1 MTVQTHASALA
12 AIPAALADD
21 VDIVAEIAAVPGI
34 LDIICHTTGMG
45 FAAIAR
51 VTEDR
56 WIACSVRDDIDFG
69 LRPGGELKVET
80 TLCHE
85 IRQAGTPIV
94 INEVAADACYAHHH
108 TPALYGFQSYI
119 SMPIRLPDGGF
130 FGTLC
135 AIDPR
140 PRRLDTPEITGT
152 FTLFAELL
160 GFHIDAHRRLLAS
173 GKLTVLNQTLTRDVA
188 ARTAERNLLASIV
201 ESTDVLVM
209 VADLDFN
216 ILATNGA
223 MVKEF
228 MRVYGI
234 SLQIGDNL
242 LALLAAQP
250 VHQAQVRDVWG
261 RALAG
266 EEFALVE
273 SIGDADRTTYEM
285 KFRNLFNEDGERIG
299 AYQFVN
305 DISER
310 QRDQARLA
318 ETMEALRQAQ
328 KMEAVGQLTGG
339 IAHDFNN
346 LLTGITGSLDM
357 IEARVAQGRVH
368 ELEKYTIAAKGAA
381 RRAAA
386 LTHRLLAFSRRQTLD
401 ARPTNIVKL
410 VDEMSDLIARTVG
423 PHITVETVHAGGLW
437 TALIDP
443 HQLENALLNL
453 CINARDAMPDGGR
466 LTIETANRWLDE
478 RAAAERDLTPGQ
490 YLSLCVSDTGAGMTK
505 DVIAR
510 AFDPFF
516 TTKPLGLGTGLGLS
530 MIYGFVRQSNGQ
542 VRLYSEP
549 GQGTMACLYLPRHY
563 GAADADEAPA
573 QAVCVA
579 QADGEVVLVVDDEPT
594 VRMLVTEILEE
605 LGCTAFEAE
614 DGPTALTRLESGTRI
629 DLLITDVG
637 LPGGMNGRQV
647 ADAARRLRPA
657 LKVLFITGYAENAAI
672 GSGHLE
678 PGMAVMTKPFAMDHL
693 AARIKSI
700 LAAD

>member
-1 MTVQTHASALA
+1 MTQHTHKADLPAL
-12 AIPAALADD
+12 PALTEDL
-21 VDIVAEIAAVPGI
+21 DIVAQIAVVPGL
-34 LDIICHTTGMG
+34 LDIICKTTGMG

-85 IRQAGTPIV
+85 IRQTGSPIV
-94 INEVAADACYAHHH
+94 IDEVAGDAVYAQHH

-119 SMPIRLPDGGF
+119 SMPIRLPDGSF

-140 PRRLDTPEITGT
+140 PHLLNTPEITGT
-152 FTLFAELL
+152 FALFADLL

-173 GKLTVLNQTLTRDVA
+173 RKLTALNQTLTQDVA
-188 ARTAERNLLASIV
+188 ARTAERDLLASIV
-201 ESTDVLVM
+201 ESTDVLVT
-209 VADLDFN
+209 VTDLDGN
-216 ILATNGA
+216 ILSANSAAVNAFARRHG
-223 MVKEF
+223 V
-228 MRVYGI
+228 RPR
-234 SLQIGDNL
+234 IGDNL
-242 LALLAAQP
+242 LALLDDQQP
-250 VHQAQVRDVWG
+250 QVRAAWG

-273 SIGDADRTTYEM
+273 SFGDTERDRATYEI
-285 KFRNLFNEDGERIG
+285 KFRNLVDDRGARIG

-346 LLTGITGSLDM
+346 LLTGIAGSLDM
-357 IEARVAQGRVH
+357 IEARIAQGRVH
-368 ELEKYTIAAKGAA
+368 DLDKYTIAAKGAA
-381 RRAAA
+381 KRAAA

-410 VDEMSDLIARTVG
+410 VDEMSDLITRTVG
-423 PHITVETVHAGGLW
+423 PHIAVETVHAGGLW

-466 LTIETANRWLDE
+466 LTIETANRWLDD
-478 RAAAERDLTPGQ
+478 RAAAERDLPPGQ
-490 YLSLCVSDTGAGMTK
+490 YLSVCVSDTGAGMTK
-505 DVIAR
+505 EVISH
-510 AFDPFF
+510 AFEPFF
-516 TTKPLGLGTGLGLS
+516 TTKPLGQGTGLGLS
-530 MIYGFVRQSNGQ
+530 MIYGFVRQSGGQ

-563 GAADADEAPA
+563 GDAGAEPAPA
-573 QAVCVA
+573 ASACLCPA
-579 QADGEVVLVVDDEPT
+579 AGEVVLVVDDEPT
-594 VRMLVTEILEE
+594 VRMLVSEILGE
-605 LGCTAFEAE
+605 LGCTVLEAE
-614 DGPTALTRLESGTRI
+614 DGPAALTRLSATPRI

-647 ADAARRLRPA
+647 ADAARRLRPG

-693 AARIKSI
+693 ASRVKTI
-700 LAAD
+700 LATA